1 MHIFPK
7 YRVTEKR
14 NAKRDEAIGLKWPFQ
29 AKITDRS
36 AICHVSTYYGIRHG
50 PLQYGRGFVVGQSG
64 QALQLRL

>member
-1 MHIFPK
+1 MTFSTQQLRDAVPIKGLSAKMHIFPK

-36 AICHVSTYYGIRHG
+36 AICHVSTY
-50 PLQYGRGFVVGQSG
+50 
-64 QALQLRL
+64 

>member
-36 AICHVSTYYGIRHG
+36 AICHVSTY
-50 PLQYGRGFVVGQSG
+50 
-64 QALQLRL
+64 